1 MEQRCLLAA
10 FAHPDDEAFGTA
22 GVFRKY
28 HDEGAMTALVCA
40 TRGEEGEISDPAL
53 ATPATLGQVR
63 EQELREAC
71 RIMGIEDLSFLDY
84 RDGSLA
90 RADTVEATGRL
101 VRQIRRVRPQVVVT
115 FDANGGYGHLDHIAV
130 HSLTIAAFHQAGDP
144 SCYPEQI
151 AEGLR
156 PYAPQK
162 LYFTAFAR
170 STMRGMREQTDPDG
184 DGAAFRPG
192 GNTATIPLEE
202 MGTPDELITTTITL
216 DERQFEAKL
225 RAMRAHRTQMDPKNP
240 IGSLPPEAT
249 RAWLGTERFV
259 RAYPPDGP
267 GDVGE
272 HDLFAG
278 VELGR

>member
-28 HDEGAMTALVCA
+28 CDEGAMTALVCA
-40 TRGEEGEISDPAL
+40 TRGEQGEISDPAL
-53 ATPATLGQVR
+53 ATPGTLGQVR

-71 RIMGIEDLSFLDY
+71 RIMGVEDLSFLDY
-84 RDGSLA
+84 HDGSLA
-90 RADTVEATGRL
+90 RADATEATGRL

-115 FDANGGYGHLDHIAV
+115 FDANGGYGHRDHMAI
-130 HSLTIAAFHQAGDP
+130 HRLTVAAFQQAGDP
-144 SCYPEQI
+144 ACFPEQL

-170 STMRGMREQTDPDG
+170 SVMRTMREALQQAG
-184 DGAAFRPG
+184 GANFRPG
-192 GNTATIPLEE
+192 GNAATIPLEQ
-202 MGTPDELITTTITL
+202 MGTPDELITTAITV
-216 DERQFEAKL
+216 DERQLDAKV
-225 RAMRAHRTQMDPKNP
+225 RAMRAHRTQMNPHNP
-240 IGSLPPEAT
+240 INRLSPDAT

-259 RAYPPDGP
+259 RAYPLGTPRDG
-267 GDVGE
+267 GE
-272 HDLFAG
+272 HDLFAA
-278 VELGR
+278 VRLD